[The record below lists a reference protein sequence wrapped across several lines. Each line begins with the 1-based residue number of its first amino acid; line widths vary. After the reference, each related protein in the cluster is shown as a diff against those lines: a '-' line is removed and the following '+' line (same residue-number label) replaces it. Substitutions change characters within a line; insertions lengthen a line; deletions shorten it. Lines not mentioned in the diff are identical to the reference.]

1 MLGKYRSVL
10 CIFSNP
16 SLLNFSASCIL
27 IYQESPETFLILS
40 RSITPFFSEVKFR
53 LLSLLIRAFHSLV
66 LPCLSAL
73 ISFKETL
80 VFPQCFPKVP
90 CFFQPS
96 SSCCSLSCPFS
107 NAVRRLFSTFP
118 AQACL
123 FQLVFFLHESLP
135 PPSSSSSLL
144 YLPSFPPFCKTVCI
158 KDEQFLLYML
168 VLVLSTCLYAG
179 IILKK

>member
-16 SLLNFSASCIL
+16 SLLNFNASCIL

-66 LPCLSAL
+66 LPCLSTL

-90 CFFQPS
+90 CFFQP

-135 PPSSSSSLL
+135 HPPPLAHSCIF
-144 YLPSFPPFCKTVCI
+144 LPSLPFVKQSVSKMNHFYYICWFWCSPHACM
-158 KDEQFLLYML
+158 Q
-168 VLVLSTCLYAG
+168 G
-179 IILKK
+179 IIFKK